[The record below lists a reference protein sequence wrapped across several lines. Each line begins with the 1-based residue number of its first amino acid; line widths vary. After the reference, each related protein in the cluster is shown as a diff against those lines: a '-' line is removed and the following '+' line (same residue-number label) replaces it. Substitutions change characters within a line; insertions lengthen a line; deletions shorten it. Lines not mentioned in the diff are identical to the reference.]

1 MIAVLPFLLV
11 GALTFVEQN
20 VTDDISAGYRQA
32 DLDRDG
38 SMDLILPSAVYF
50 QRNGGFSQGGR
61 VSLPDL
67 GDPQPVIGQG
77 FPICDVWT
85 DTLFILS
92 ATTLYRVRWESG
104 AWQVLHSQPLTL
116 PRTRE
121 EQPETGS
128 LPQLP
133 HLPPEGQNVAL
144 RRFLHD
150 INGDGVP
157 EIVLPGEDGL
167 HIYSRNEGDYVEANR
182 LDVFP
187 AFQVV
192 FGRLPA
198 QVLWPE
204 ADRKPAFPER
214 EMDCSCSFSGNRLIV
229 ISEEALKGSN
239 VRYRVR
245 HYELDQGFGLIPEK
259 TREDLTEPLPGS
271 FRPILRGKNRG
282 IDYAGCERKDSEASV
297 IPLSILE
304 ARVTSDGG
312 KTFQGVRAV
321 SCELID
327 GFADLDGDGDL
338 DIAMCSSDIFEGG
351 VRETVTRAL
360 TALELTEEVRVYLQD
375 PLGRFPQEPSIV
387 FPFKLKLDAPP
398 AMTGDLRFLWHT
410 CSLRG
415 DFNGDKRCDL
425 LLARSSDELA
435 VHLFEGNSFS
445 KTPNAVL
452 AVGGEEEYEIADL
465 DGDGRSDI
473 ILSSIDYLQE
483 TPTPHARV
491 FLSREVSP

>member
-1 MIAVLPFLLV
+1 MIAVLPFLLA
-11 GALTFVEQN
+11 GALTFVEQDI
-20 VTDDISAGYRQA
+20 TDDISAGYRQA

-67 GDPQPVIGQG
+67 GDTQPVIGQG
-77 FPICDVWT
+77 FPICDVWA
-85 DTLFILS
+85 DTLFMLS

-104 AWQVLHSQPLTL
+104 AWQVLHSQPLTWL
-116 PRTRE
+116 QSPRLV
-121 EQPETGS
+121 PK
-128 LPQLP
+128 
-133 HLPPEGQNVAL
+133 GQNVVL
-144 RRFLHD
+144 QRFLHD

-167 HIYSRNEGDYVEANR
+167 HIYSRNGQDYAEVNR

-192 FGRLPA
+192 SGRLPA

-204 ADRKPAFPER
+204 ANRKPAFPGR
-214 EMDCSCSFSGNRLIV
+214 EMECRCSFSGNRLIV
-229 ISEEALKGSN
+229 IAEKGLKGSN

-245 HYELDQGFGLIPEK
+245 HYELDQGFALIPEK
-259 TREDLTEPLPGS
+259 THGDLTEPLPGS
-271 FRPILRGKNRG
+271 FRPILRGKDGG
-282 IDYAGCERKDSEASV
+282 IDYAGCERKHAEASA
-297 IPLSILE
+297 IPLPILE

-338 DIAMCSSDIFEGG
+338 DIAVCSSDIFEGG
-351 VRETVTRAL
+351 VRETVARAL
-360 TALELTEEVRVYLQD
+360 TALELTEEVRVYFQD
-375 PLGRFPQEPSIV
+375 PPGRFPKEPNIV
-387 FPFKLKLDAPP
+387 FPFKLKLDAPL
-398 AMTGDLRFLWHT
+398 AMMGDLRFLWNT

-415 DFNGDKRCDL
+415 DFDGNKHFDL

-491 FLSREVSP
+491 FLSREASP

>member
-67 GDPQPVIGQG
+67 RDPQPVIGQG

-104 AWQVLHSQPLTL
+104 AWQVLHSQSLTL

-128 LPQLP
+128 LPELP
-133 HLPPEGQNVAL
+133 HLPPEGQKVAL

-157 EIVLPGEDGL
+157 EIVMPGEDGL
-167 HIYSRNEGDYVEANR
+167 HIYSRNEDDYVEANR

-192 FGRLPA
+192 SGRSPA

-204 ADRKPAFPER
+204 AERRPTFPER
-214 EMDCSCSFSGNRLIV
+214 EVDCSFSFSGNRLAV
-229 ISEEALKGSN
+229 ISEEPLGDYR
-239 VRYRVR
+239 VRYRVK

-271 FRPILRGKNRG
+271 FRPSLRREDGR
-282 IDYAGCERKDSEASV
+282 IDYAGCERKHSEASI
-297 IPLSILE
+297 IPRSILE
-304 ARVTSDGG
+304 PRVTSDGG

-338 DIAMCSSDIFEGG
+338 DIAVCSSDIFEGG
-351 VRETVTRAL
+351 VRETVARAL

-375 PLGRFPQEPSIV
+375 PSGRFPKEPSIV

-415 DFNGDKRCDL
+415 DFDGDKHFDL

-473 ILSSIDYLQE
+473 ILSSIHYLQE

-491 FLSREVSP
+491 FLSQEASP